1 MIMVKQKRMLV
12 WGAELISLTLALAGC
27 AAPPPRY
34 YTLAVPPQVSGNVL
48 RPIAAGQQR
57 VCIEVMPVVV
67 PERLNRRNLMFNKRN
82 GSLQVLEQ
90 ERWLVPFPDELR
102 DAMSQRLQEELPA
115 IDTYR
120 QGTAGLG
127 PCYRINIEVVQF
139 DSAPGTSVEAVFNWR
154 VQALPDGTPI
164 WGRTSMELPVAADM
178 QHVIAAYQQ
187 LLGELASDIAVQVR
201 AAGS

>member
-1 MIMVKQKRMLV
+1 MIKQKGMLV
-12 WGAELISLTLALAGC
+12 WGAELVSLALALSGC

-34 YTLAVPPQVSGNVL
+34 YTLATPVQISANMTGPAVA
-48 RPIAAGQQR
+48 RQQR

-67 PERLNRRNLMFNKRN
+67 PERLNRHNLMFNKRN

-102 DAMSQRLQEELPA
+102 DAMSQRLQAELHA
-115 IDTYR
+115 IDTYH

-127 PCYRINIEVVQF
+127 PCYRISVEVVQF
-139 DSAPGTSVEAVFNWR
+139 DSAPGTSVDAVLNWR

-164 WGRTSMELPVAADM
+164 WGRTTIELPVATGM
-178 QHVIAAYQQ
+178 HNVIDAYQQ
-187 LLGELASDIAVQVR
+187 LVVELADDIAVQVR
-201 AAGS
+201 ELQR